1 MCWVLPGDLN
11 ASEMTMA
18 DDDRIQLMLMVKK
31 GEISKDQAVDAVSP
45 LTSTALRH
53 SDKKNVA

>member
-31 GEISKDQAVDAVSP
+31 GEISKDQAVDAVSHV
-45 LTSTALRH
+45 TSTALRH